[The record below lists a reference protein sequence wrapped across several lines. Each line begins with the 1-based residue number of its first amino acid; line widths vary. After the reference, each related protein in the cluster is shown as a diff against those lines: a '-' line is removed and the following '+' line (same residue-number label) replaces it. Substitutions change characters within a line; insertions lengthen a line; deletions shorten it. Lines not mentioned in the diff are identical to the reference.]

1 MPLLN
6 TFGGSSSRNYGAKLT
21 KLFTVVNTDNA
32 TILSGQS
39 YSATP
44 LQASKGCGGFV
55 YSVSPTLPT
64 GLSLNT
70 STGLIS
76 GTPTQLKTATAY
88 TITVRDR
95 CGATA
100 QQTFTLTVYSLTGAS
115 VSPAIGGDTNVDL
128 TLVTL
133 TSCGSWTVIP
143 SGDFYANVK
152 MWGGGGGASLD
163 YPPGASGSLGIGGNG
178 GYTKGNVQFLSGVT
192 YQFTVGCGGGGYGGQ
207 NGGGGGG
214 GASAIRIVSGSVP
227 ILVAGAGG
235 GSGYSGTQT
244 IYGGNGGGS
253 TASGGSG
260 SAGGG
265 GGSQSAAGAGGVGS
279 RRSGNPGSSTS
290 GGGGTING
298 SGGGG
303 GGTSAYGSGGGGG
316 GAILTPPSNTDAGG
330 GGGGGG
336 YFGGGGG
343 GGGSDGSGGGGGS
356 SYSNPAYVSSAALFS
371 GFGSD
376 SDRGT
381 SAGGGANG
389 SAGSAGR
396 IKMTTDPI

>member
-21 KLFTVVNTDNA
+21 KLFTVVNTDNP
-32 TILSGQS
+32 TILAGQS

-55 YSVSPTLPT
+55 YSISPTLPT

-76 GTPTQLKTATAY
+76 GTPTQLKTATVY

-100 QQTFTLTVYSLTGAS
+100 QQTFTLTVYTLTEATI
-115 VSPAIGGDTNVDL
+115 SPAVGGDTNIDL
-128 TLVTL
+128 TVLTL
-133 TSCGSWTVIP
+133 PSCGTWTVTP
-143 SGDFYANVK
+143 QSDFYANVK
-152 MWGGGGGASLD
+152 MWGAGGGASQD
-163 YPPGASGSLGIGGNG
+163 YPPGAGGSLGIGGAG
-178 GYTKGNVQFLSGVT
+178 GYTRGNVQFLSGVA
-192 YQFTVGCGGGGYGGQ
+192 YQFTVGCAGGGFAAQ
-207 NGGGGGG
+207 RGGGGGG
-214 GASAIRIVSGSVP
+214 GATAIRIVSGSVP
-227 ILVAGAGG
+227 ILVAGGGG
-235 GSGYSGTQT
+235 GSGFSGTQT

-253 TASGGSG
+253 SASPGSG
-260 SAGGG
+260 NAGGG
-265 GGSQSAAGAGGVGS
+265 GGTQSAAGAGGVGS
-279 RRSGNPGSSTS
+279 RRTGFPGSGSN
-290 GGGGTING
+290 GGRGANIG

-303 GGTSAYGSGGGGG
+303 GGGSAYGTGGGGNGEVTVPG
-316 GAILTPPSNTDAGG
+316 GTDAGS

-343 GGGSDGSGGGGGS
+343 GGNADGSGGGGGS
-356 SYSNPAYVSSAALFS
+356 SYYNPTYVLSATLTTGA
-371 GFGSD
+371 GGD

-381 SAGGGANG
+381 AASGGTNGGAGG
-389 SAGSAGR
+389 AGR
-396 IKMTTDPI
+396 IKMTTNPI